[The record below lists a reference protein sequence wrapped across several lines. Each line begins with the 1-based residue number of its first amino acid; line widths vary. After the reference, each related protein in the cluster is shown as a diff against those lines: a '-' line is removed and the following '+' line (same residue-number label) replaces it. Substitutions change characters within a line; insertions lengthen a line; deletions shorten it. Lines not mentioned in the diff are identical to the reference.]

1 MTSEELARLCA
12 AYAADKKAENVVAL
26 DLREISSF
34 TDFFVICSGSSEP
47 QLKAIAGEIS
57 DRLCK
62 EHQLKASAIDGFPTS
77 QWIVLDYGSVVV
89 HVFHESKRE
98 LYSLEDL
105 WSDAPQLEL
114 AV

>member
-12 AYAADKKAENVVAL
+12 TYAADKKAENVVAL
-26 DLREISSF
+26 DLRGISSF
-34 TDFFVICSGSSEP
+34 TDFFVICSGNSEP

-57 DRLCK
+57 TRLSK
-62 EHQLKASAIDGFPTS
+62 DHHQKPAAVDGFPTS
-77 QWIVLDYGSVVV
+77 QWIVLDFGSVVV

-105 WSDAPQLEL
+105 WNDAPHLEL
-114 AV
+114 AE